1 MKMNDIIINIFQ
13 SSSLAYEIS
22 NLNKEEDKWLNLTS
36 PFSFLGRPSKNAS
49 LSSIFISS
57 PSILS
62 EYFKNS
68 SNETEWLS
76 SKSI

>member
-13 SSSLAYEIS
+13 SSSVAYEIS
-22 NLNKEEDKWLNLTS
+22 NLNKEEAKWLNMTS

-49 LSSIFISS
+49 LSSIYILSR
-57 PSILS
+57 ILS

-68 SNETEWLS
+68 SYETEWLS
-76 SKSI
+76 L